1 VLLPLQVREDAGL
14 LHLPFEAAKHPLEIV
29 TFVDDYLYHLS
40 RFTSSSRRRRRRSR
54 VLRSGG
60 SSRSM
65 AAVTASRTLG
75 RASLPGDQD
84 QGRGIAEPMS

>member
-1 VLLPLQVREDAGL
+1 
-14 LHLPFEAAKHPLEIV
+14 
-29 TFVDDYLYHLS
+29 
-40 RFTSSSRRRRRRSR
+40 
-54 VLRSGG
+54 
-60 SSRSM
+60 M